1 MPWRERIKDRR
12 APARPGVWY
21 ESGMHLLRSALL
33 AAWPHGFSTRAG
45 GASPPPWDALNL
57 GGAVG
62 DDPARVAENWRRLE
76 AATGLGFARVRQVH
90 GASAVRLDAPG
101 PPGEEADAVVS
112 VRAGVAACVAVADCV
127 PVLLADPDGGA
138 VAAVH
143 AGWRGTLAGAA
154 GEGVRALCR
163 EAGAR
168 PERLLAAIGPSIG
181 PCCYEVSPELAG
193 RFAAAFG
200 PAVVRPGAAPRLDLQ
215 EANRAVLLAAGVRAE
230 RIERLGRCTACEPA
244 LFFSHRRDG
253 ARTGRQ
259 IAFIAPPGPTAATP
273 LP

>member
-1 MPWRERIKDRR
+1 MDL
-12 APARPGVWY
+12 V
-21 ESGMHLLRSALL
+21 RSALL
-33 AAWPHGFSTRAG
+33 AAWPHGFTTRAG

-90 GASAVRLDAPG
+90 GARAVRLDAPCA
-101 PPGEEADAVVS
+101 PAEEADAVVS
-112 VRAGVAACVAVADCV
+112 LRAGVAACVSVADCV

-181 PCCYEVSPELAG
+181 PCCYEVSPELAA
-193 RFAAAFG
+193 RFAAALGPGVVRDG
-200 PAVVRPGAAPRLDLQ
+200 PAPHLDLW
-215 EANRAVLLAAGVRAE
+215 EANRAVLLEAGVRPE
-230 RIERLGRCTACEPA
+230 RVDRLDRCTACEPA
-244 LFFSHRRDG
+244 RFFSHRRDAG
-253 ARTGRQ
+253 RTGRQ
-259 IAFIAPPGPTAATP
+259 IAFIAPPGPMPGTAP